1 MARRRAAPCGSRA
14 DIAAAMRGAATTL
27 NAGERPSIIVE
38 VATTSDQRRDQ
49 RRTAFALTTIEP
61 TRSLNIEN

>member
-1 MARRRAAPCGSRA
+1 
-14 DIAAAMRGAATTL
+14 MRGAATTL